1 MQIKLSQIKLSQTK
15 SHTKQFARAAAA
27 LALASG
33 FAGMTVPQVSAAPL
47 APHTVRAVTSGAD
60 DVTLDFVGADIND
73 VLKALAMQTHTNI
86 VSGNDVKG
94 PITVS
99 LAHVSLEE
107 ALDLITKLSGYQ
119 YAKVGRTY
127 LVGTPAA
134 VQALTASGT
143 AQAPATTAVISFSYS
158 DGNDVLNSIRQ
169 LYPNVK
175 ASTGKAA
182 GSQAGGGVLVVTG
195 TAGDVESV
203 RRMVADAET
212 AISRNIG
219 TSRTDIYNIKYSS
232 PDDLETV
239 LGRLVPGVIVTPA
252 PSQGFH
258 LQAPSTADATGVT
271 SSTTSYGAAAAG
283 TGGTTTS
290 VTSNA
295 PTKATTTALLLT
307 GSEADLA
314 RARQVLVQV
323 DTRPAQINYEAKITE
338 ISLQKADELGLTYD
352 FGGAIATIGE
362 ELPLFVADITGKPVV
377 GTPANTPD
385 PYSGKP
391 QKLRTFGRNFITN
404 FVTVQL
410 HALVTSGDAKI
421 LASPNI
427 SAIDGQPAATF
438 VGDTV
443 SYISSVTQSP
453 TGQNI
458 TTSTVNAGIKL
469 YVTGKINNDGYIT
482 LNVHPEVSLVTL
494 TAAGAGGVQVPD
506 VRVREATTTVRVKDG
521 DYVAISGLINDQ
533 MTKDIQKVPI
543 LGDLP
548 FFGQLFRNTKKT
560 HTRDEV
566 MIFIKVS
573 IQKDPVEASAAVGGR

>member
-1 MQIKLSQIKLSQTK
+1 MHIKHIAHS
-15 SHTKQFARAAAA
+15 AAA

-33 FAGMTVPQVSAAPL
+33 LAGLSAPAAWAAPHPTHHL
-47 APHTVRAVTSGAD
+47 VRAVTSSVD

-134 VQALTASGT
+134 IQTLTASGT
-143 AQAPATTAVISFSYS
+143 AQSPATTAVISFSYS
-158 DGNDVLNSIRQ
+158 DPTDLVNEIKQ

-175 ASTGKAA
+175 ATTGKAQ

-195 TAGDVESV
+195 TPEDIEGV
-203 RRMVADAET
+203 RRAVTGSES
-212 AISRNIG
+212 AISRNVG
-219 TSRTDIYNIKYSS
+219 TARTQLYHIKYASA
-232 PDDLETV
+232 DDLQSV
-239 LGRLVPGVIVTPA
+239 LSRLVPGVIVTPGPTQRIYA
-252 PSQGFH
+252 PF
-258 LQAPSTADATGVT
+258 PTTADPSGIT
-271 SSTTSYGAAAAG
+271 STTTSYGASAAPA
-283 TGGTTTS
+283 GGTTTA
-290 VTSNA
+290 VTA
-295 PTKATTTALLLT
+295 TIPVKPTTDSLLLT
-307 GSEADLA
+307 GSDADLA
-314 RARQVLVQV
+314 RAAEVLGTV
-323 DTRPAQINYEAKITE
+323 DVRPAQINYEARVIET
-338 ISLQKADELGLTYD
+338 SVNNDDQFGLTYN
-352 FGGAIATIGE
+352 FGGARTTIGE
-362 ELPLFVADITGKPVV
+362 LLQPGEAPGNNPIAKYPGKILKGLTVGRTPIT
-377 GTPANTPD
+377 D
-385 PYSGKP
+385 
-391 QKLRTFGRNFITN
+391 L
-404 FVTVQL
+404 VTVHL
-410 HALVTSGDAKI
+410 NALFNDQNSKI

-427 SAIDGQPAATF
+427 SAVDGQPAATF

-469 YVTGKINNDGYIT
+469 FVTGKINNDGYIT
-482 LNVHPEVSLVTL
+482 MNLHPEVSLVTL
-494 TAAGAGGVQVPD
+494 STPGAGGVQVPD

-521 DYVAISGLINDQ
+521 DTLVISGLINDQ
-533 MTKDIQKVPI
+533 DIKTVQKVPI

-548 FFGQLFRNTKKT
+548 FFGQLFRNTQRQHT
-560 HTRDEV
+560 HDQV

-573 IQKDPVEASAAVGGR
+573 IQKETV

>member
-1 MQIKLSQIKLSQTK
+1 MPIITIAQTK
-15 SHTKQFARAAAA
+15 FLTAHTKTLAFNAAA

-33 FAGMTVPQVSAAPL
+33 LLAPQMAQAAPRP
-47 APHTVRAVTSGAD
+47 AAHGPAAQTIRAAVGAD
-60 DVTLDFVGADIND
+60 DVTLDFVGADIKD
-73 VLKALAMQTHTNI
+73 VLKALAMQTHTNV
-86 VSGNDVKG
+86 VSGTDVKG

-127 LVGTPAA
+127 VIGTPATIQTLA
-134 VQALTASGT
+134 AAGTAS
-143 AQAPATTAVISFSYS
+143 APAVTTVLSFSYS
-158 DGNDVLNSIRQ
+158 DPADLTGEIKQ

-182 GSQAGGGVLVVTG
+182 GGQAGGGVLVLTG
-195 TAGDVESV
+195 TADDIEGV
-203 RRMVADAET
+203 RRLVGDSEAM
-212 AISRNIG
+212 ISRNVG
-219 TSRTDIYNIKYSS
+219 TSHTEMYQIKYASA
-232 PDDLETV
+232 DDLESV
-239 LGRLVPGVIVTPA
+239 LGRLVPGVIITPGPAQRLYA
-252 PSQGFH
+252 P
-258 LQAPSTADATGVT
+258 APSTADAGGVT
-271 SSTTSYGAAAAG
+271 STTTSFGASAAPA
-283 TGGTTTS
+283 GGTTT
-290 VTSNA
+290 
-295 PTKATTTALLLT
+295 ATTGNLPVKPTTTSLLLT

-314 RARQVLVQV
+314 RAHQLLAQV
-323 DTRPAQINYEAKITE
+323 DLRPVQINYEAKITE
-338 ISLQKADELGLTYD
+338 LSVQKADELGLTYD
-352 FGGAIATIGE
+352 FSGAIATIGE
-362 ELPLFVADITGKPVV
+362 ELPQFVRDAAGKLVQ
-377 GTPANTPD
+377 GTAATTPD

-410 HALVTSGDAKI
+410 HALVTSGDARI

-469 YVTGKINNDGYIT
+469 FVTGKVNNDGYIT
-482 LNVHPEVSLVTL
+482 LNVHPEVSIVTL
-494 TAAGAGGVQVPD
+494 SPAGAGGVQVPD
-506 VRVREATTTVRVKDG
+506 VRIREATTTVRVKDG
-521 DYVAISGLINDQ
+521 EYIAISGLINDQ
-533 MTKDIQKVPI
+533 VTKDIQKVPI

-548 FFGQLFRNTKKT
+548 FFGQLFRDTRKS

-566 MIFIKVS
+566 LIFLKVS
-573 IQKDPVEASAAVGGR
+573 IQKDVA